1 MMAVRSIFALRRHR
15 RLGAAGLAADVRGAA
30 SIEFAFC
37 LSIMTFA
44 MLAGVDA
51 ADFYVHRLQVDNATQ
66 MAAQAAWQNCD
77 TTKLPATT
85 NCTGFTAAVTASLQ
99 STSLG
104 TGITLQTG
112 YPAEGYYCV
121 NTAGTLQKVGDVTS
135 APPSDC
141 GSVGQASDQ
150 PGDYVQ
156 IKTQYTYAPIF
167 NVLNFSSLIP
177 TSIQSSSLVRLK

>member
-1 MMAVRSIFALRRHR
+1 MAIRPILALKRHR
-15 RLGAAGLAADVRGAA
+15 HLRAAGLVDDVRGGA

-85 NCTGFTAAVTASLQ
+85 NCTGFSAAVTASLQ

-104 TGITLQTG
+104 KGITLQTG

-121 NTAGTLQKVGDVTS
+121 NTSGALQKVGDVTS

-156 IKTQYTYAPIF
+156 IRTQYTYAPIF